1 MDDDASARPSRWVRG
16 ASLVVLSGGAS
27 RRLGRDK
34 ATTHVGGRI
43 LLDRLLMEVPP
54 DVPVVLAGPAVPDL
68 PGRVVVVREE
78 PPGSGPLAGIA
89 AAMAVVDTP
98 LVAVLAADMPFAVPV
113 AMQALERLAGSERA
127 ELDAAVPVDPE
138 GRRQPLAAAYR
149 SAALAGALARLAPVE
164 GRSVRSM
171 LAALR
176 VMEWPV
182 PADVLVDVDTAGE
195 LRAAR
200 ARASEE
206 GRLMEQWLAAVR
218 EALGVD
224 VVIDTDAILDVARD
238 AAHAIERPAA
248 PLTTYLLGAAVAGG
262 ADPQEAAATI
272 NRLATDWAERAG

>member
-1 MDDDASARPSRWVRG
+1 M
-16 ASLVVLSGGAS
+16 LGG
-27 RRLGRDK
+27 
-34 ATTHVGGRI
+34 GG
-43 LLDRLLMEVPP
+43 
-54 DVPVVLAGPAVPDL
+54 
-68 PGRVVVVREE
+68 E
-78 PPGSGPLAGIA
+78 P
-89 AAMAVVDTP
+89 
-98 LVAVLAADMPFAVPV
+98 
-113 AMQALERLAGSERA
+113 
-127 ELDAAVPVDPE
+127 
-138 GRRQPLAAAYR
+138 
-149 SAALAGALARLAPVE
+149 AGALARLAPVE

-262 ADPQEAAATI
+262 ADPQEAAAAI

>member
-43 LLDRLLMEVPP
+43 LLDRLLAEVPP
-54 DVPVVLAGPAVPDL
+54 EVPVVLAGPAVPDL

-262 ADPQEAAATI
+262 ADPQEAAAAI